1 MIFEITTNG
10 RLDKILAELLDISR
24 NQIEQLIKT
33 DSVLLNGKPL
43 KKSFKLKI
51 GDKIEVNFPK
61 LNTQENIHV
70 NINFEIPIIFEDEDI
85 LIINKPPNIVV
96 HPAPSVKEAT
106 IVDWLKSKNISLS
119 TISGEERTGI
129 VHRLDKGTTGAMLI
143 AKNNQAHVSLAK
155 QLETREMGRFYLAII
170 SPPLKDNLIVEKP
183 IGRNPRNRLKMGIV
197 ENGRWAKTEFRKIA
211 LSKNEKYEIIG
222 CRLFTGRTHQIR
234 VHLESFNRVIL
245 GDKMYG
251 YKGKEDFEHL
261 YLHANTI
268 YFRHPRTN
276 LPMRFDA
283 RINKNIQDF
292 ILQKFNKGL
301 IENEK
306 FTNFF
311 NIFDDFSF

>member
-1 MIFEITTNG
+1 
-10 RLDKILAELLDISR
+10 
-24 NQIEQLIKT
+24 
-33 DSVLLNGKPL
+33 
-43 KKSFKLKI
+43 
-51 GDKIEVNFPK
+51 
-61 LNTQENIHV
+61 
-70 NINFEIPIIFEDEDI
+70 
-85 LIINKPPNIVV
+85 
-96 HPAPSVKEAT
+96 
-106 IVDWLKSKNISLS
+106 
-119 TISGEERTGI
+119 
-129 VHRLDKGTTGAMLI
+129 MLI

-283 RINKNIQDF
+283 KINKNMQDF
-292 ILQKFNKGL
+292 ILQQFNKGL